1 MRRIVVI
8 GFQSAGLTAAAT
20 ARMAD
25 REAKITVIERRMYA
39 TYHPCGLPFAIGGDV
54 PHIRHLVEAA
64 PNLPGVEVHIGT
76 EAKAIDTGAKTV
88 EIQDRRTL
96 RKGKIPYDS
105 LVLATG
111 SLPLKPP
118 VPGVDLGNVFTLRTM
133 RDGEEILAAL
143 PRVSRAVVVGA
154 GAVGIEA
161 ASALRERGLETTLVE
176 MQPSVLPGMLD
187 PDMSDAVID
196 RLNQVGIS
204 TVCGKPVK
212 EIRGGEKVSSVVLE
226 DKEIPAD
233 IVILAVGVKPDVE
246 LAREA
251 GIEFGPTEMI
261 KVDDHLRTSAP
272 DVYAAGDCAETRCFF
287 TNRPIK
293 SQLATT
299 AIRMG
304 KVAGVNAAGGDEVF
318 RGVLNTVVSSA
329 YGLEIA
335 STGLTTQA
343 AKEAGIETI
352 AGRIRTLSKPYFYPG
367 AEPIIVKLV
376 VEPKERRIVGGQVIG
391 DGAAER
397 VNMLAFAITHNVT
410 VDELARIE
418 YCYAPPVNDCIEPL
432 VVAAEAVLR
441 RL

>member
-20 ARMAD
+20 ARMVD
-25 REAKITVIERRMYA
+25 REAKVTVIERRMYA

-196 RLNQVGIS
+196 RLSQVGIS

-212 EIRGGEKVSSVVLE
+212 EIRGDEKVSSVVLE

-251 GIEFGPTEMI
+251 GIEFGPTKMI

-304 KVAGVNAAGGDEVF
+304 KVAGTNAAGGDEVF
-318 RGVLNTVVSSA
+318 PGVLNTVVSSA

-335 STGLTTQA
+335 SVGLTTQA

-376 VEPKERRIVGGQVIG
+376 AEPKERRIIGGQIIG
-391 DGAAER
+391 AGAAER
-397 VNMLAFAITHNVT
+397 VNMLAFAITHKVT
-410 VDELARIE
+410 VDELAHIE

-441 RL
+441 RI

>member
-1 MRRIVVI
+1 MRQIVII

-20 ARMAD
+20 ARMVD
-25 REAKITVIERRMYA
+25 REAKVTVIERRMYA
-39 TYHPCGLPFAIGGDV
+39 TYHPCGLPFAIGGNV

-64 PNLPGVEVHIGT
+64 PNLPGVDVHIGT
-76 EAKAIDTGAKTV
+76 EAKSIDTGAKTV

-111 SLPLKPP
+111 SLPFKPP
-118 VPGVDLGNVFTLRTM
+118 IPGVDLGNVFTLRTM

-143 PRVSRAVVVGA
+143 PRVNRAVVVGA
-154 GAVGIEA
+154 GPVGIEA

-176 MQPSVLPGMLD
+176 MQPSVLPGMFD

-196 RLNQVGIS
+196 RLSQVGI
-204 TVCGKPVK
+204 TTICGKPVK
-212 EIRGGEKVSSVVLE
+212 EIRGDEKVSSVVLE
-226 DKEIPAD
+226 EKEIPAD
-233 IVILAVGVKPDVE
+233 LVIIAVGVTPDVE

-251 GIEFGPTEMI
+251 GIEFGPTKTI
-261 KVDDHLRTSAP
+261 KVDDYLRTSTT
-272 DVYAAGDCAETRCFF
+272 DIYAAGDCAEAHCFF
-287 TNRPIK
+287 TKRPIR

-304 KVAGVNAAGGDEVF
+304 KVAGTNAAGGDEVF
-318 RGVLNTVVSSA
+318 PGVLNTVVSSA

-335 STGLTTQA
+335 STGLTTHA
-343 AKEAGIETI
+343 AQEAGIKTV

-376 VEPKERRIVGGQVIG
+376 VEPKERKVIGGQIIG

-397 VNMLAFAITHNVT
+397 ANMLTFAITHNAT
-410 VDELARIE
+410 VNELARIE

-432 VVAAEAVLR
+432 VMASEAVLR